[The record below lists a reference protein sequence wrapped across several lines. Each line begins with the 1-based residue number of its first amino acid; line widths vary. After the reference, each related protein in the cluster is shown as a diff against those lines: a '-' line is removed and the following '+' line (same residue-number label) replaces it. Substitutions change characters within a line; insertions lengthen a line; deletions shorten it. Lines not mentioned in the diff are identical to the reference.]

1 MSSQQPQQT
10 TRVLRKPVFT
20 TLSAVE
26 PGSKGHNLVLKVVSS
41 NVVVEKTRTDSSRV
55 KIAEALVGDDTGV
68 IVLTARNNQIEVVQ
82 PGQTIIVRNGKV
94 DMYKGFMRLAVDKW
108 GKLEKAPEPATFE
121 VNESNNLSALEYELV
136 NVDE

>member
-1 MSSQQPQQT
+1 MSLPTLLHASHAFF
-10 TRVLRKPVFT
+10 PVT

-68 IVLTARNNQIEVVQ
+68 IVLTARNSTWPLHCTCGTTARLTLVSTLSCACAASATT
-82 PGQTIIVRNGKV
+82 QTR
-94 DMYKGFMRLAVDKW
+94 
-108 GKLEKAPEPATFE
+108 
-121 VNESNNLSALEYELV
+121 
-136 NVDE
+136 

>member
-1 MSSQQPQQT
+1 MAYALRLWHHGAPN
-10 TRVLRKPVFT
+10 TRGR
-20 TLSAVE
+20 
-26 PGSKGHNLVLKVVSS
+26 LVLV
-41 NVVVEKTRTDSSRV
+41 RPLQQRAD
-55 KIAEALVGDDTGV
+55 
-68 IVLTARNNQIEVVQ
+68 QIEVVQ

-121 VNESNNLSALEYELV
+121 VNEINNLSALEYELV